1 MIRIVRLHDGGMRTS
16 YGVVWAE
23 RGSAGLPGKLELL
36 SRAVRFEG
44 RNETHEIPYAEIESV
59 RVGRSNG
66 DRVQGRPSVILERVG
81 GERVAIAAVA
91 QSHVIG
97 EIVER
102 LTELTLQP
110 PDEDVW
116 YLPTPGPGD
125 SDGGDV
131 F

>member
-1 MIRIVRLHDGGMRTS
+1 M
-16 YGVVWAE
+16 VWAE
-23 RGSAGLPGKLELL
+23 RGSTGLPGKLELL
-36 SRAVRFEG
+36 PRVVRFEG
-44 RNETHEIPYAEIESV
+44 RDETHEIPYDEIASV

-66 DRVQGRPSVILERVG
+66 DRLQGRPSVVLERRD

-97 EIVER
+97 EIVDR

-125 SDGGDV
+125 SGGGDL